1 MGRARAEIDLDA
13 APEKVWAVVGDFGS
27 VGGWVPGLESCVVDG
42 PDRILKLMGLEIT
55 ERLERRDDDERTLT
69 YRIVAGV
76 PVVNHEATISVLAS
90 GSGTHVN
97 WDVDVEP
104 DDMTALMCSTYQ
116 QALEALKGHVG
127 G

>member
-27 VGGWVPGLESCVVDG
+27 VGGWFPGLESCVVDG